1 MLTVGDQFPSFSL
14 EAVAAGQAGLDQG
27 AEGKFQTIS
36 NKDDS
41 GKWKLFFFWPM
52 DFTFICPTEIVAF
65 SDMQKKFAERD
76 AIIYGL
82 SIDSAFVH
90 LNWRLHNAQLKNLN
104 IPMLA
109 DNKRELSS
117 ALGILHYE
125 AGVNLR
131 ATFIVDPKGIIR
143 HVSANDLSVG
153 RNPDEFLRTL
163 DALQDGGLCPCSWHK
178 GEATL

>member
-14 EAVAAGQAGLDQG
+14 TAVPAGPDGLKG
-27 AEGKFQTIS
+27 EFKTIT

-65 SDMQKKFAERD
+65 GKLAKEFESRNTAV
-76 AIIYGL
+76 YGL
-82 SIDSAFVH
+82 SIDSEYVH
-90 LNWRLHNAQLKNLN
+90 MNWRIHHEDLKNLD

-117 ALGILHYE
+117 ALGIISYT
-125 AGVNLR
+125 AGVTLR
-131 ATFIVDPKGIIR
+131 ATFVVDPNGIIR

-153 RNPDEFLRTL
+153 RNPEEFIRII
-163 DALQDGGLCPCSWHK
+163 DALQSDALCPCNWHK
-178 GEATL
+178 GEPTL

>member
-14 EAVAAGQAGLDQG
+14 SAVAAGQEGLT
-27 AEGKFQTIS
+27 EGQKANFKTIS

-65 SDMQKKFAERD
+65 SDLAKDFADRNT
-76 AIIYGL
+76 AVYGL

-90 LNWRLHNAQLKNLN
+90 LNWRLHNESLKDLK

-117 ALGILHYE
+117 ALGIIHYE
-125 AGVNLR
+125 AGVDLR
-131 ATFIVDPKGIIR
+131 ATYIVDPKGIIR

-153 RNPDEFLRTL
+153 RNPDEYIRII
-163 DALQDGGLCPCSWHK
+163 DAFQSDALCPCNWKK
-178 GEATL
+178 GEPTL